1 MNQWI
6 VAPVLLPA
14 MTAGMLLLAG
24 PRLPRWLQRA
34 IGILASVA
42 LLIVAVHLVRDAS
55 AGAVQVYALGDWR
68 PPFGIALVLDRLSAL
83 MLLLTAGL
91 GLCALIG
98 ASGGVDTES
107 PYFHALLQFQLMG
120 LNGAFLT
127 GDLFNLFVFFEVLL
141 IASYCLLLAGNT
153 SRRLHA
159 GMHYVVVNL
168 VGSSLFLIATGLLY
182 ALTGTLNFADLAVK
196 LPKLAATEQ
205 VLAHSA
211 ALMLLVVF
219 ALKAALFPL
228 FLWMPPA
235 YSAASAPVA
244 ALFAIMTKVGIYSI
258 LRVCLIVFE
267 PAAGLLGLHL
277 STWLIP
283 AGLATMTCGAV
294 GALASRRL
302 SGLAAQLTLL
312 SAGTILTVAGLAT
325 QQALSAA
332 LFYLA
337 HSTLAMAMLFL
348 LCGPIAAGRGEA
360 SDRLR
365 QMGGRQS
372 VVLSLLFGFTASVA
386 VGIPPLSG
394 FLAKLMLLQASE
406 QASQWPAIWSVT
418 LASSLLALLALMR
431 AGITL
436 FWSVRNSSVAVPLSG
451 QGPQLAAPVLLALA
465 ITALSAGAESAKHFM
480 NATAEQMTDVAAYTQ
495 AVLSTPGRP

>member
-14 MTAGMLLLAG
+14 MTAGLLLLLG
-24 PRLPRWLQRA
+24 PRLPRWFQRV
-34 IGILASVA
+34 IGFLACVA
-42 LLIVAVHLVRDAS
+42 LLAVAVHLVCDANS
-55 AGAVQVYALGDWR
+55 GTVQVYALGDWR

-83 MLLLTAGL
+83 MLVLTGGL
-91 GLCALIG
+91 GVCALIG
-98 ASGGVDTES
+98 ASGGADTES
-107 PYFHALLQFQLMG
+107 PYFHALFQFQLMG

-168 VGSSLFLIATGLLY
+168 VGSSLFLIAAGLLY
-182 ALTGTLNFADLAVK
+182 ALTGTLNLADLAVK
-196 LPKLAATEQ
+196 LPKLVAAEQ

-211 ALMLLVVF
+211 GLMLLVVF

-244 ALFAIMTKVGIYSI
+244 ALFAIMTKLGIYSI
-258 LRVCLIVFE
+258 LRVYLVVFE
-267 PAAGLLGLHL
+267 PVAGAQGPHL
-277 STWLIP
+277 STWLVP
-283 AGLATMTCGAV
+283 AGLTTMMCGAV
-294 GALASRRL
+294 GAMASQRL
-302 SGLAAQLTLL
+302 SGLTAQLTLL

-348 LCGPIAAGRGEA
+348 LCGPIAAGRGETA
-360 SDRLR
+360 DRLR
-365 QMGGRQS
+365 QMGSQQS
-372 VVLSLLFGFTASVA
+372 VMLSVLFGFAAIVA
-386 VGIPPLSG
+386 VGLPPLSG

-406 QASQWPAIWSVT
+406 PAPKWQAIWSVM
-418 LASSLLALLALMR
+418 LVSSLLALLALMR

-436 FWSVRNSSVAVPLSG
+436 FWSVRNSSVPIPLTG
-451 QGPQLAAPVLLALA
+451 QGPQLAAPILLALV
-465 ITALSAGAESAKHFM
+465 ITALSVGAEPVKHFM
-480 NATAEQMTDVAAYTQ
+480 NATALQMTDVAAYTQ

>member
-6 VAPVLLPA
+6 VVPVLLPA
-14 MTAGMLLLAG
+14 MTAGLLLLAG
-24 PRLPRWLQRA
+24 PRLPRWFQRA
-34 IGILASVA
+34 IGIFASVA
-42 LLIVAVHLVRDAS
+42 LLAVAVHLVRDAN

-91 GLCALIG
+91 GFCALIG
-98 ASGGVDTES
+98 ASGGVDAES
-107 PYFHALLQFQLMG
+107 PYFHALFQFQLMG

-153 SRRLHA
+153 PRRLHA

-168 VGSSLFLIATGLLY
+168 VGSSLFLIAAGLLY
-182 ALTGTLNFADLAVK
+182 ALTGTLNLADLAVK
-196 LPKLAATEQ
+196 LPQLGAAEQ

-244 ALFAIMTKVGIYSI
+244 ALFAIMTKVGVYSI
-258 LRVCLIVFE
+258 LRVCLVVFE
-267 PAAGLLGLHL
+267 PAAGIPGAPLSILLV
-277 STWLIP
+277 P
-283 AGLATMTCGAV
+283 AGLTTMLCGAV

-302 SGLAAQLTLL
+302 SGVTAQLTLL
-312 SAGTILTVAGLAT
+312 SAGTILAVAGLAT

-360 SDRLR
+360 SDQLR
-365 QMGGRQS
+365 QMGSRQS
-372 VVLSLLFGFTASVA
+372 VVLSLLFGLAVIVT
-386 VGIPPLSG
+386 VGIPPMSG

-406 QASQWPAIWSVT
+406 QASQWPAIWSVI
-418 LASSLLALLALMR
+418 LASSLLALLSLMR

-436 FWSVRNSSVAVPLSG
+436 FWAVRNASAAAPLTRQVP
-451 QGPQLAAPVLLALA
+451 QVAAPVLLALA
-465 ITALSAGAESAKHFM
+465 ITALSVGAEPVKHFM
-480 NATAEQMTDVAAYTQ
+480 NATAVQMTDVSAYTR